1 MSFLQKSFLR
11 KGVKKV
17 VLPHHQFIS
26 KIGHGTLQMFIE
38 CGTNQINDF
47 NCDLEGKLETEIAIF
62 VAFTIIRVKA
72 FI

>member
-1 MSFLQKSFLR
+1 MCFSFQ
-11 KGVKKV
+11 KGVTKGA
-17 VLPHHQFIS
+17 QFSPLYQLIS
-26 KIGHGTLQMFIE
+26 KIGYGTLQMFRE